1 MVAKIAHGI
10 GELFITAGLVLLL
23 FVAYELWGTG
33 LQTARDQ
40 DAAAEQLSKQWADL
54 PTVEPG
60 TPGTPGTPGSSASEA
75 PEPALANVPLG
86 TGFAVIRIPRFG
98 KGYHWV
104 INEGVSR
111 NGLKKGPGHYPKTA
125 MPGEIGNFAVAGHRT
140 TYGAPFNR
148 AEELKPGDA
157 IVIETGTTWYTYRV
171 RSQEIVAPTALEV
184 IAKVPHKPGAT
195 PTERLLTFTTCHPKL
210 SAKQRLIVYGV
221 LEARHS
227 KRGGALPP
235 ALAAA

>member
-1 MVAKIAHGI
+1 VVAKIANGI
-10 GELFITAGLVLLL
+10 GELFITVGLVLLL

-40 DAAAEQLSKQWADL
+40 DAAAKRLSRQWADL
-54 PTVEPG
+54 PTIDPG
-60 TPGTPGTPGSSASEA
+60 RTPGSATA
-75 PEPALANVPLG
+75 TPEPGLANVPLG

-104 INEGVSR
+104 VNEGVSR
-111 NGLKKGPGHYPKTA
+111 STLKSGPGHYPKTA

-148 AEELKPGDA
+148 ADELKPGDA

-171 RSQEIVAPTALEV
+171 RAHEIVAPNATDV
-184 IAKVPHKPGAT
+184 IARVPRNPHAS

-210 SAKQRLIVYGV
+210 SAKQRYIVYGV
-221 LEARHS
+221 LDARHS

-235 ALAAA
+235 ALEAA